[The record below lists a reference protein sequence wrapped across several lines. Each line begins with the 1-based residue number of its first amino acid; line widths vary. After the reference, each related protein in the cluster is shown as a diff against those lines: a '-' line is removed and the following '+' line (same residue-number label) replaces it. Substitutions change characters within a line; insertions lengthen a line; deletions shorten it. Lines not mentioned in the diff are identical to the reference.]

1 MLDISF
7 RQKHAGDCTEAEC
20 FNILLKGIV
29 HPKTIL
35 SLFTHPYVVPNLYAF
50 LSSEENKR
58 RLFEE
63 HWGPKN
69 IKSFDFY
76 CMKGKTQTHF
86 QNIFFYKPK
95 KISKFGT

>member
-20 FNILLKGIV
+20 FDILLKGIV
-29 HPKTIL
+29 HPQTIL
-35 SLFTHPYVVPNLYAF
+35 SLFTHPNLYAF

-58 RLFEE
+58 RYFEE

-76 CMKGKTQTHF
+76 CMKEKTQTNF
-86 QNIFFYKPK
+86 QNIFFYEPK
-95 KISKFGT
+95 KIVKFGTLG